1 MSSGRKQ
8 RVLGSFLVAAGLLMV
23 LATGA
28 YYANGLLARSTL
40 DELEVESERPSAR
53 TLEPQPG
60 QAPAIEAVVPAHTKI
75 AEGPPTDSV
84 EAVQAETHN
93 TKPEPQVTATTV
105 TESKDVSP
113 PTSNAS
119 DSNGLGKVSTAPGTV
134 VTKTAPQ
141 PTVTQSATEPVVIHK
156 VNAEPVVVR
165 VAAEIIRVQHVDPA
179 PPSRAE
185 RSAASSQWDWRG
197 RRDTSNPGQFSDDEI
212 GKIGPAIA
220 YTSPVEKPAPDQE
233 SPAASQ
239 AQPSTDTPTSGE
251 TVTESVATTNT
262 DTSTNGEN
270 GTEAVTTANTDG
282 SGNDENGSE
291 SVSTTNNGSTDS
303 SQPVAETVTLTPAET
318 GEALLTSYH
327 SPDASI
333 SYDTSAASRM
343 HIPAIGVESG
353 VRDLRVIF
361 NGQSAAWETPDNIV
375 GHIPTTARPGA
386 AGQGWYF
393 GHLDSPVRGEGN
405 VFRYLPKI
413 PDLTKS
419 GPIYIFLETASHS
432 YAYQVYKTEVVHQSR
447 LEVSDSGQ
455 QDITLVTCVPRFYY
469 DHRLLVTAALVGVKP
484 SEPQSG

>member
-8 RVLGSFLVAAGLLMV
+8 RVLGGLLVGAGLLLL

-40 DELEVESERPSAR
+40 DELEVKSERPSAK
-53 TLEPQPG
+53 TLEPQPR
-60 QAPAIEAVVPAHTKI
+60 QAPATEAAVPAPTKI
-75 AEGPPTDSV
+75 VEGPPMDSV
-84 EAVQAETHN
+84 EAVQAETTN
-93 TKPEPQVTATTV
+93 TRSEPQVTATTS
-105 TESKDVSP
+105 TESKDASP

-119 DSNGLGKVSTAPGTV
+119 DSNGLGKVSTAPGPV
-134 VTKTAPQ
+134 VTKTAAEPA
-141 PTVTQSATEPVVIHK
+141 VTQSAEPVVIHK

-165 VAAEIIRVQHVDPA
+165 VAAEIIRVQHVDAA

-185 RSAASSQWDWRG
+185 RSDASSQWDWRG
-197 RRDTSNPGQFSDDEI
+197 KRDTSNPGRFSDDEI
-212 GKIGPAIA
+212 GKIGPPIA
-220 YTSPVEKPAPDQE
+220 YTSTVEESAPDQE
-233 SPAASQ
+233 TEAASQ
-239 AQPSTDTPTSGE
+239 VQPSADTSDNRE
-251 TVTESVATTNT
+251 EVTETVATTNT

-270 GTEAVTTANTDG
+270 GAEAVAATNTDTPSNG
-282 SGNDENGSE
+282 ENGSE
-291 SVSTTNNGSTDS
+291 SVSTTNSGTIGSNE
-303 SQPVAETVTLTPAET
+303 PVAETATLTPAET
-318 GEALLTSYH
+318 GQALLTSYH

-333 SYDTSAASRM
+333 SYDTTAATRM

-484 SEPQSG
+484 NEPQSG

>member
-8 RVLGSFLVAAGLLMV
+8 RALGGFLVAAGLLLL

-60 QAPAIEAVVPAHTKI
+60 QDPAIEAAVPAPTKI
-75 AEGPPTDSV
+75 AEVSPTDSV
-84 EAVQAETHN
+84 EAIHAETLN
-93 TKPEPQVTATTV
+93 TKPEPQVTASTV
-105 TESKDVSP
+105 TEPRDASP

-119 DSNGLGKVSTAPGTV
+119 DSNGLGKVLTAPGPA
-134 VTKTAPQ
+134 VTKPAPQ

-156 VNAEPVVVR
+156 VNADPVVVR
-165 VAAEIIRVQHVDPA
+165 VAAEIVRVQHVDAP

-185 RSAASSQWDWRG
+185 RSDASSQWDWRG
-197 RRDTSNPGQFSDDEI
+197 RRDTSIPGRFSDDEI
-212 GKIGPAIA
+212 ARVGPSTA
-220 YTSPVEKPAPDQE
+220 YTSPIEKTAPDQGT
-233 SPAASQ
+233 PAEALVQ
-239 AQPSTDTPTSGE
+239 STDASTNGESSVEVVAATNNDTPSNEE
-251 TVTESVATTNT
+251 TVTDSVATTDADTSGNDESGSESVATTPA
-262 DTSTNGEN
+262 
-270 GTEAVTTANTDG
+270 GTT
-282 SGNDENGSE
+282 
-291 SVSTTNNGSTDS
+291 
-303 SQPVAETVTLTPAET
+303 QPVAESVTLTPVET
-318 GEALLTSYH
+318 GEALLVSYL

-333 SYDTSAASRM
+333 SYDTSAATRM

-353 VRDLRVIF
+353 VKDLRVIF
-361 NGQSAAWETPDNIV
+361 NGQSAAWETPDKIV
-375 GHIPTTARPGA
+375 GHIPSTARPGA

-413 PDLTKS
+413 PDLTQS

-484 SEPQSG
+484 NESHSG